1 MVAIGR
7 SRTAYEPSFGNDVE
21 ILDEIGAKFFSWCQR
36 LSTPISTMEPI
47 LVIAL
52 RAVQNEGDN
61 IYVFDLSIF

>member
-1 MVAIGR
+1 VVAIGR

-52 RAVQNEGDN
+52 RAPMVRKGPSASRCVN
-61 IYVFDLSIF
+61 